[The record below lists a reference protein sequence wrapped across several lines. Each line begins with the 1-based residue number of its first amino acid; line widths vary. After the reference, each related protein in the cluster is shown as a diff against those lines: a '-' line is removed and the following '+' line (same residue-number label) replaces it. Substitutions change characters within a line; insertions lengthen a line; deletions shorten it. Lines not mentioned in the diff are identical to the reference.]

1 MGKYNQLILLM
12 VITVFYAC
20 VETEPEQKLTLPS
33 GLQVVLTADVEG
45 SGVVSIQAT
54 ASLTNFYTIDFGDGS
69 PAERSVNGIFEHR
82 FEATGTYLIKVNAH
96 VTTNEFISVEKTADV
111 SVNLLK
117 IPSGGPT
124 SPVSYPGRTLVWQEE
139 FNSTSINAA
148 DWTYDIGTGNGGWG
162 NNELQYYRTDN
173 ASIIDGN
180 LVITAKKE
188 PFLGREY
195 TSTRLKTQGLR
206 SFNYGRIDVRAAM
219 PEGQGVWPAIWMLGT
234 NITSVG
240 WPRCGEIDIAEMVG
254 GQGREK
260 TVLGTVHWDNNG
272 TYASFGGT
280 RTLSNGTLAKTFH
293 IYSVEWTSQSIKWY
307 IDDVQYHAIDI
318 TPAEL
323 SEFKNSFFLILNL
336 AIGGNLPGNPNAST
350 VFPQYFIVDYIRYF
364 N

>member
-1 MGKYNQLILLM
+1 MRICSLF
-12 VITVFYAC
+12 VIVFVVIAAC
-20 VETEPEQKLTLPS
+20 VEPVSEQKLTLPS
-33 GLQVVLTADVEG
+33 GLQVELTLDEEG
-45 SGVVSIQAT
+45 SGVMNVKAT
-54 ASLTNFYTIDFGDGS
+54 ASLTNFHTIDFGDGS
-69 PAERSVNGIFEHR
+69 PTERSVDGVFEHR
-82 FEATGTYLIKVNAH
+82 YAATGTYLVKVNAH
-96 VTTNEFISVEKTADV
+96 VTTFDFISNEKTADV

-117 IPSGGPT
+117 IPTGGPT
-124 SPVSYPGRTLVWQEE
+124 SPLSYPGKTLIWQEE
-139 FNSTSINAA
+139 FSGSGINAT

-173 ASIIDGN
+173 VSLIDGH

-219 PEGQGVWPAIWMLGT
+219 PEGQGIWPAIWMLGT

-280 RTLSNGTLAKTFH
+280 RTLTNGTLAKTFH
-293 IYSVEWTSQSIKWY
+293 IYSIEWTSQSIKWY
-307 IDDVQYHAIDI
+307 IDDVQYHEIDI
-318 TPAEL
+318 NPAEL
-323 SEFKNSFFLILNL
+323 SEFKNSYFLILNL
-336 AIGGNLPGNPNAST
+336 AVGGNLPGNPNSST

-364 N
+364 K